1 MVFTPEQLSRAV
13 DNKIAERQVVAD
25 RLRAEDDE
33 KRGFQQEAKA
43 YEDQIKVLI
52 EAEFSDEMESVKT
65 FDSVPDDITEKGLKA
80 ILLVQ
85 IVGGR
90 GAIGQFP
97 PDFKQSWQD
106 FVEKNLEQVQAA
118 AQSMQQDINALLT
131 DELKQAGRQLAEKQ
145 QKFMMQ
151 QMMELFQP
159 PEIEQ
164 GDALVLVKEQLDEEG
179 EWLVAVVPVTM
190 GKDYKVSVAKTFE
203 TDLNLSLHVRSSAN
217 RTLAEEFNAPSLF
230 VPAGQPVSILATTV
244 RAEGGNATIDVVGAM
259 TLEGQ
264 AMPILLHE
272 PLFPE
277 PDLDFPGPEDD
288 FDIFGGPRG
297 PQGFDLR

>member
-1 MVFTPEQLSRAV
+1 MVFTPEQLSKAV
-13 DNKIAERQVVAD
+13 DNKIAERQIVAN
-25 RLRAEDDE
+25 RLKAEDDE
-33 KRGFQQEAKA
+33 KRNFLNEAKA
-43 YEDQIKVLI
+43 YNDQVKALI
-52 EAEFSDEMESVKT
+52 ETEFSDVMEAAKT
-65 FDSVPDDITEKGLKA
+65 FDSADGITDKGVKA
-80 ILLVQ
+80 VLLVLT
-85 IVGGR
+85 VGGR
-90 GAIGQFP
+90 EAIDQFP

-118 AQSMQQDINALLT
+118 AQSMQHDINALLT
-131 DELKQAGRQLAEKQ
+131 DELKQAGQQLAEKQ

-151 QMMELFQP
+151 QMMAQFQP

-203 TDLNLSLHVRSSAN
+203 ADLNLSLHVRSSAN

-244 RAEGGNATIDVVGAM
+244 KAEGGNATIDVVGAM
-259 TLEGQ
+259 TIEGQ
-264 AMPILLHE
+264 AMPVLLHE

-277 PDLDFPGPEDD
+277 PDFGFAGPEDD